1 MADTSTARNRI
12 AWIVLAVLVLGAVA
26 FSLWPRPGA
35 DSVAGR
41 TRSLAREFR
50 CVDCEGL
57 SVADSQTASARA
69 ARVEIRRRLEAGE
82 SEAEVRAYF
91 VDLYGES
98 VLLKPEGTGIGLVV
112 WALPVVAV
120 ILAGAGIVVAVRRGR
135 RTPRLRATDED
146 EALVARALGAEHGT
160 DDRADDGDER

>member
-1 MADTSTARNRI
+1 MADPSTARNRV
-12 AWIVLAVLVLGAVA
+12 AWILLAVLVLGACA
-26 FSLWPRPGA
+26 FALWPRAGA

-98 VLLKPEGTGIGLVV
+98 VLLKPQGTGIGLIV
-112 WALPVVAV
+112 WALPVLVL
-120 ILAGAGIVVAVRRGR
+120 ILAGAGILVAVRRGR

-146 EALVARALGAEHGT
+146 EALVARALE
-160 DDRADDGDER
+160 ADDGDHA

>member
-1 MADTSTARNRI
+1 MADPSTARNRV
-12 AWIVLAVLVLGAVA
+12 AWILLAVLVLGACA
-26 FSLWPRPGA
+26 FALWPRAGA

-98 VLLKPEGTGIGLVV
+98 VLLKPQGTGIGLIV
-112 WALPVVAV
+112 WALPVLVL
-120 ILAGAGIVVAVRRGR
+120 ILAGAGVLVAVRRGR
-135 RTPRLRATDED
+135 RTPRLRATDAD
-146 EALVARALGAEHGT
+146 EALVARALE
-160 DDRADDGDER
+160 ADDGDHA

>member
-1 MADTSTARNRI
+1 MADPSTARNRV
-12 AWIVLAVLVLGAVA
+12 AWILLAVLVLGACA
-26 FSLWPRPGA
+26 FALWPRAGA

-82 SEAEVRAYF
+82 SEADVRAYF

-98 VLLKPEGTGIGLVV
+98 VLLKPQGTGIGLIV
-112 WALPVVAV
+112 WALPVLVL
-120 ILAGAGIVVAVRRGR
+120 ILAGAGVLVAVRRGR
-135 RTPRLRATDED
+135 RTPRLRATDAD
-146 EALVARALGAEHGT
+146 EALVARALE
-160 DDRADDGDER
+160 ADDGDHA